1 MTHLFS
7 ERIETERLVLERMCR
22 ENVDIDELYRLCSH
36 REGIEEET
44 EFLSWDPHS
53 TPKETLEFV
62 TKSEENWDDASDV
75 SYVIRPKA
83 GEDRGGEIAGNCGLH
98 IDWKRRTGTLGI
110 WLRKRF
116 WGRGYSGE
124 RADALIEV
132 AFDNLDL
139 ELVAVIHGVGNE
151 KSRRAIEKYVERFGG
166 EHDCLLRNW
175 VPMDDEVNDV
185 HRYTIT
191 REGWKASRE
200 EDEP

>member
-1 MTHLFS
+1 
-7 ERIETERLVLERMCR
+7 MCR
-22 ENVDIDELYRLCSH
+22 ENVDIDELYRLYSH
-36 REGIEEET
+36 RDDIEEET

-62 TKSEENWDDASDV
+62 TKSEEKWDDASDM
-75 SYVIRPKA
+75 SYVIHPKE
-83 GEDRGGEIAGNCGLH
+83 GEDGGGEIAGNCGLH

-132 AFDNLDL
+132 AFDHLDL
-139 ELVAVIHGVGNE
+139 ELVAVTHGVGNK
-151 KSRRAIEKYVERFGG
+151 KSRRAIEKYVGRFGG
-166 EHDCLLRNW
+166 KHDCLLRKW

-191 REGWKASRE
+191 REQWETSRE
-200 EDEP
+200 EDES